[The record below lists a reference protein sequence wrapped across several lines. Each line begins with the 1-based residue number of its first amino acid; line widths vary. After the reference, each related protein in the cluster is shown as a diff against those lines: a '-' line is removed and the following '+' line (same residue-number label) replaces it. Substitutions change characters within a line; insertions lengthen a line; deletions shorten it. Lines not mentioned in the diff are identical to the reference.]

1 MKDKKAIFLG
11 GILFLSCINFLYIV
25 WFYKDHKYLPPPFI
39 YDKENTFMDFYNT
52 LYWSGQ
58 EGIYSVWNSVY
69 PPLSFLFLQLY
80 QLLFLGDISEFGD
93 GFVIRQVMGG
103 QIFPLLVIYTLS
115 LFVAVGISLRQIAD
129 LKTQV
134 IVFLVCLLS
143 PAFLFAI
150 ERGNLII
157 LCVPVLS
164 WFIFSKDQISR
175 ALSLA
180 ILLNLKPYFA
190 VIYIVQLIN
199 VKGREENKDFLFL
212 APVFALILFLTT
224 GLMLN
229 QEFYLMP
236 MNLLGFATNSALLS
250 PTDVLSFP
258 SSITAFAYFRGLV
271 TEFSIP
277 PIFGHLTKLVVY
289 FYLIKSLFLVYKYKI
304 SLDDLAILS
313 VIFISNY
320 SVSTGGY
327 GILYYIPALAL
338 LYKQRD
344 FILWGVVVVSMYAG
358 VWDLIPIY
366 HYSGGDMSV
375 YLSGETVKIEP
386 YISFGT
392 ILRPIANFTVLI
404 LFYKNLQ
411 KRYLNESI

>member
-11 GILFLSCINFLYIV
+11 GILFLSCINFFYIV
-25 WFYKDHKYLPPPFI
+25 WFYKAHRYLPPPFI

-80 QLLFLGDISEFGD
+80 QILFLDDVSKFGD
-93 GFVIRQVMGG
+93 GFVIRQVMGS
-103 QIFPLLVIYTLS
+103 QIFPLLVINTLS
-115 LFVAVGISLRQIAD
+115 IFVTVGISLRQIAD
-129 LKTQV
+129 LKTQLT
-134 IVFLVCLLS
+134 VFLVCLLS

-157 LCVPVLS
+157 LCVPILS
-164 WFIFSKDQISR
+164 WFIFTRDQISR

-190 VIYIVQLIN
+190 IIYIVQLIN
-199 VKGREENKDFLFL
+199 VKGREENKSFLFL
-212 APVFALILFLTT
+212 APLFALIIFLIT
-224 GLMLN
+224 GLLLN

-236 MNLLGFATNSALLS
+236 INLLGFATNSALLS
-250 PTDVLSFP
+250 PTDILSFP
-258 SSITAFAYFRGLV
+258 SSIAAFAYFKGLE
-271 TEFSIP
+271 TEYSIP
-277 PIFGHLTKLVVY
+277 PIFGHLSKLLVY
-289 FYLIKSLFLVYKYKI
+289 FYLAKSLLMVYKCKI
-304 SLDDLAILS
+304 SLDDLAIFS
-313 VIFISNY
+313 VIFITNY

-327 GILYYIPALAL
+327 GVLYYIPLLAL
-338 LYKQRD
+338 LYKQKNYYLLAVT
-344 FILWGVVVVSMYAG
+344 IIMYIG
-358 VWDLIPIY
+358 IWDLIPIY

-411 KRYLNESI
+411 KRYLNGSI

>member
-1 MKDKKAIFLG
+1 MKDRKAIFLG
-11 GILFLSCINFLYIV
+11 GILLLSCINFLYIV
-25 WFYKDHKYLPPPFI
+25 WFYTVHRYLPPPFV

-69 PPLSFLFLQLY
+69 PPLSFLFLDLY
-80 QLLFLGDISEFGD
+80 QRLFIGDISEFRD

-115 LFVAVGISLRQIAD
+115 LFVGVGISLRQIAD

-190 VIYIVQLIN
+190 IIYIVQLIN

-212 APVFALILFLTT
+212 APVFASILFLVT
-224 GLMLN
+224 GLLLN

-258 SSITAFAYFRGLV
+258 SSITAFTYFRGLI
-271 TEFSIP
+271 TEFNLP
-277 PIFGHLTKLVVY
+277 PIVGYLSKLVVY
-289 FYLIKSLFLVYKYKI
+289 FYLIKSLILIYKYKV

-344 FILWGVVVVSMYAG
+344 FILLGIVVVSMYAG

-366 HYSGGDMSV
+366 HYSSSDMSV

-386 YISFGT
+386 YISFGS
-392 ILRPIANFTVLI
+392 LVRPIANFAVLV
-404 LFYKNLQ
+404 LFFKNLE
-411 KRYLNESI
+411 KRYTHETI